1 MWNLFGPCLH
11 LSGELVCQQPLPNL
25 LLCCCSEEVRQWG
38 KRGLSPPREED
49 RKLPLHKLFENLQ
62 EFEQTVAASVCI
74 RLFTK
79 LMLVL
84 RVGSFCAML
93 QHCAVS

>member
-1 MWNLFGPCLH
+1 M
-11 LSGELVCQQPLPNL
+11 LSPSPDL
-25 LLCCCSEEVRQWG
+25 LLCCCSEQLRQWG

-62 EFEQTVAASVCI
+62 EFEQTVAASVCDYP
-74 RLFTK
+74 LTK

-84 RVGSFCAML
+84 HVGRCHAVL
-93 QHCAVS
+93 LPLCAVMWKYLLLLSAL